1 MNLVRLFHQSEYLA
15 SAEDPGA
22 LLTSVSRKD
31 TILRHLVPR
40 QCLK

>member
-1 MNLVRLFHQSEYLA
+1 MNLVHFLHQSEFLA

-22 LLTSVSRKD
+22 LLTGVSGKD